1 MNKVSV
7 RVYSWENPRI
17 FESGDLDLKTGD
29 LVIVETEWGIESGK
43 VVKSYIESR
52 VEDKKENKDKN
63 GREKEEERTI
73 LRRANASDLKL
84 IERYA
89 DKEAEALEICRA
101 KAKKNDLPMKII
113 SAHFSFDGSKIIFPF
128 TAEKKVDFRELIKTL
143 SQKFQKSIR
152 LQQIGSRDEARME
165 GGFGLCGRELCCGKF
180 SGGLKSVTAES
191 ARVQQLGQKGSD
203 RLSGLCGRLRCCL
216 GYEVE
221 QYKEASVGFPRM
233 RAEVT
238 VKNKKGII
246 IDRHI
251 LAREVTVEFANRIRK
266 RIPLEEIK

>member
-1 MNKVSV
+1 MNKASV

-17 FESGDLDLKTGD
+17 FESGDLDLKAGD
-29 LVIVETEWGIESGK
+29 LVIVETEWGTESGK
-43 VVKSYIESR
+43 VIKVYT
-52 VEDKKENKDKN
+52 ENKDENSGK
-63 GREKEEERTI
+63 KEEERTI

-84 IERYA
+84 VEKYA
-89 DKEAEALEICRA
+89 DKGVEALEIC
-101 KAKKNDLPMKII
+101 KDEVKKNNLLMKII

-152 LQQIGSRDEARME
+152 LQQVGSRDEARMK

-180 SGGLKSVTAES
+180 SGSLKSVTAES
-191 ARVQQLGQKGSD
+191 ARVQQLGQKGSG

-221 QYKEASVGFPRM
+221 QYKAASVGFPRI

-238 VKNKKGII
+238 VNNKKGVI

-251 LAREVTVEFANRIRK
+251 LAREVTVEFANRVRK
-266 RIPLEEIK
+266 RFPLEEVK